1 MPRKYARAG
10 DADEVPM
17 PDLPPYGLSQEQEAS
32 LRDQVRGAIAKR
44 RWRPGQPYVCH
55 SCGQKSL
62 VGTDRLNLQVQ
73 REGMLVVYPALR
85 GAQCGKCHAKFVEP
99 SEMALLE
106 QGPLGPQWMPQ
117 FDLKVSSIGRGTL
130 GTYWTKEIERNL
142 HLRKDTRLRAQ
153 LLNPK
158 QVLITVE

>member
-1 MPRKYARAG
+1 MRIPPVG
-10 DADEVPM
+10 
-17 PDLPPYGLSQEQEAS
+17 PYGLSPEQEAA
-32 LRDQVRGAIAKR
+32 LRREVRGAIAKR
-44 RWRPGQPYVCH
+44 QWKSGQAYVCP
-55 SCGQKSL
+55 SCGQRSL
-62 VGTDRLNLQVQ
+62 VGTDRLNLQVH

-158 QVLITVE
+158 QVLITVQ